1 MKPIHIAMN
10 LAIMGGFTFLRERY
24 GQHIR
29 STPTS
34 TSVDSRMI
42 NIHRCLATFQIL
54 SFLGAVLDPYNIDK
68 LDKISLNVKVIIG
81 MISSFGAQASLEL
94 ILMISSQFL
103 VKYDEKANEAVD
115 RHEVNKI
122 LKETL
127 DACGNDLVKARK
139 DNTNLQDRIIILK
152 DEIENESGRN
162 RHLENIIDTKNKDI
176 YRLYNRLDEVKDG
189 KKEIIRKLLESIEN
203 NSKHIPEGDYI
214 VMMDLLKQMY
224 E

>member
-1 MKPIHIAMN
+1 MKPVHIAIN
-10 LAIMGGFTFLRERY
+10 LAIMGVITFYRERY

-29 STPTS
+29 ATPNS

-42 NIHRCLATFQIL
+42 NIHRYLSVFQIL
-54 SFLGAVLDPYNIDK
+54 SFLGVVLDPYNMDTSY
-68 LDKISLNVKVIIG
+68 KISLNLKVIIG
-81 MISSFGAQASLEL
+81 MISAFGAQASLEL
-94 ILMISSQFL
+94 ILMISSQLL
-103 VKYDEKANEAVD
+103 VKYDEKVNEAVD
-115 RHEVNKI
+115 RHEANKI
-122 LKETL
+122 LKESL
-127 DACGNDLVKARK
+127 DECGEELIKARK
-139 DNTNLQDRIIILK
+139 DNSNLQNRIIILK

-162 RHLENIIDTKNKDI
+162 RLLENIIDTKNRDI

-214 VMMDLLKQMY
+214 IMMDLLKQMY